1 MLSWYKAGSKCKIDG
16 SVVSN
21 VSTSAV
27 WNCAYGT
34 QEVSSG
40 KHEWKV
46 KVINDSGGGIM
57 IGITSNT
64 KWAESSCWSKADTYC
79 YLYYGADGR
88 KFDKSGSGTAYS
100 QSCTTNDAYV
110 MTVLVDFDEHTIAF
124 AKNG

>member
-46 KVINDSGGGIM
+46 KVIGGGSIM
-57 IGITSNT
+57 IGISSNT
-64 KWAESSCWSKADTYC
+64 KWAEDCCWSRADTYC
-79 YLYYGADGR
+79 YVYYSANGQ
-88 KFDKSGSGTAYS
+88 KFDKSGATAYS
-100 QSCTTNDAYV
+100 QSYGTNDV

>member
-46 KVINDSGGGIM
+46 KVINDSGGSIM
-57 IGITSNT
+57 IGISSNT
-64 KWAESSCWSKADTYC
+64 KWAEDHCCSKADTYC
-79 YLYYGADGR
+79 YMYYGGGT
-88 KFDKSGSGTAYS
+88 KYDKSGSAGYS
-100 QSCTTNDAYV
+100 ETYTTNDV

>member
-64 KWAESSCWSKADTYC
+64 KWADGYCWSKADTYC
-79 YLYYGADGR
+79 YVYYSNNGY
-88 KFDKSGSGTAYS
+88 KFDKSGNTAYS
-100 QSCTTNDAYV
+100 EPYSPNDV